1 MKKFFL
7 IFIIIFSLIG
17 FVGCTQKDDTK
28 SQFIKDFDIDIEEKD
43 IELKEEFNDY
53 GGFPYE
59 GMALYKI
66 TLDEDAAEEFAKWES
81 LPFSKKAGDFL
92 TSVSTYIELPTIE
105 DGYWKLVDRNP
116 GTKMYTNV
124 SFCVYDAEN
133 KIGSDDLKNMSDT
146 IYNILL
152 VAGIIIAIIVGLI
165 MGIKFIIGGI
175 EEKAEIKAM
184 LIPYIIGCVVVFGAF
199 AIWKA
204 VVDILQSM

>member
-66 TLDEDAAEEFAKWES
+66 TLDEDAAEEFAKWGE
-81 LPFSKKAGDFL
+81 FAVFEKGWGFFDK
-92 TSVSTYIELPTIE
+92 
-105 DGYWKLVDRNP
+105 
-116 GTKMYTNV
+116 
-124 SFCVYDAEN
+124 CVY
-133 KIGSDDLKNMSDT
+133 L
-146 IYNILL
+146 Y
-152 VAGIIIAIIVGLI
+152 
-165 MGIKFIIGGI
+165 
-175 EEKAEIKAM
+175 
-184 LIPYIIGCVVVFGAF
+184 
-199 AIWKA
+199 
-204 VVDILQSM
+204 

>member
-28 SQFIKDFDIDIEEKD
+28 SQFIKAFDIDIEEKD

-81 LPFSKKAGDFL
+81 LPLSKKAGDFL

-133 KIGSDDLKNMSDT
+133 KCNLLEYLTQRDIQTKNSGVNVR
-146 IYNILL
+146 YRGKHRFFKGFNEF
-152 VAGIIIAIIVGLI
+152 
-165 MGIKFIIGGI
+165 IKEKTRRCDNDFEKI
-175 EEKAEIKAM
+175 ERH
-184 LIPYIIGCVVVFGAF
+184 VFF
-199 AIWKA
+199 
-204 VVDILQSM
+204 

>member
-81 LPFSKKAGDFL
+81 LP
-92 TSVSTYIELPTIE
+92 
-105 DGYWKLVDRNP
+105 

-133 KIGSDDLKNMSDT
+133 KIA
-146 IYNILL
+146 Y
-152 VAGIIIAIIVGLI
+152 LI
-165 MGIKFIIGGI
+165 TM
-175 EEKAEIKAM
+175 
-184 LIPYIIGCVVVFGAF
+184 
-199 AIWKA
+199 
-204 VVDILQSM
+204 DS

>member
-7 IFIIIFSLIG
+7 IFIIIFDLIG
-17 FVGCTQKDDTK
+17 FVGCTQNKDDAK
-28 SQFIKDFDIDIEEKD
+28 SQFIKEFDIDIEEKD

-105 DGYWKLVDRNP
+105 DGYWKLIDRNP
-116 GTKMYTNV
+116 V

-133 KIGSDDLKNMSDT
+133 KIA
-146 IYNILL
+146 Y
-152 VAGIIIAIIVGLI
+152 LI
-165 MGIKFIIGGI
+165 TM
-175 EEKAEIKAM
+175 
-184 LIPYIIGCVVVFGAF
+184 
-199 AIWKA
+199 
-204 VVDILQSM
+204 DS

>member
-28 SQFIKDFDIDIEEKD
+28 SQFIKAFDIDIEEKD

-66 TLDEDAAEEFAKWES
+66 TRY
-81 LPFSKKAGDFL
+81 PC
-92 TSVSTYIELPTIE
+92 TI
-105 DGYWKLVDRNP
+105 L
-116 GTKMYTNV
+116 YTIV

-133 KIGSDDLKNMSDT
+133 KIA
-146 IYNILL
+146 Y
-152 VAGIIIAIIVGLI
+152 LI
-165 MGIKFIIGGI
+165 TM
-175 EEKAEIKAM
+175 
-184 LIPYIIGCVVVFGAF
+184 
-199 AIWKA
+199 
-204 VVDILQSM
+204 DS

>member
-28 SQFIKDFDIDIEEKD
+28 SQFIKDFYIDIEEKD

-133 KIGSDDLKNMSDT
+133 KIA
-146 IYNILL
+146 Y
-152 VAGIIIAIIVGLI
+152 LI
-165 MGIKFIIGGI
+165 TM
-175 EEKAEIKAM
+175 
-184 LIPYIIGCVVVFGAF
+184 
-199 AIWKA
+199 
-204 VVDILQSM
+204 DS

>member
-66 TLDEDAAEEFAKWES
+66 TLRSGRVCRFRKR
-81 LPFSKKAGDFL
+81 L
-92 TSVSTYIELPTIE
+92 
-105 DGYWKLVDRNP
+105 
-116 GTKMYTNV
+116 
-124 SFCVYDAEN
+124 
-133 KIGSDDLKNMSDT
+133 
-146 IYNILL
+146 
-152 VAGIIIAIIVGLI
+152 GI
-165 MGIKFIIGGI
+165 F
-175 EEKAEIKAM
+175 
-184 LIPYIIGCVVVFGAF
+184 
-199 AIWKA
+199 
-204 VVDILQSM
+204 